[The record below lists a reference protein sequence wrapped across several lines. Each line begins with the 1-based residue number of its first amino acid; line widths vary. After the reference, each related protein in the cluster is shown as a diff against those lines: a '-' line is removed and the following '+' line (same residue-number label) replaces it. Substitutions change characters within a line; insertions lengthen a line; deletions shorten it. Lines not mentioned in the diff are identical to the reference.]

1 MLLILYYYSKK
12 LDLLKLNAIYGILL
26 SSKKVFLLS
35 WSWSFSVLV
44 SKFTTPKKEK
54 DTKHERSKASKRLR
68 DDMVKGN
75 VRSGQRIYIEFATET
90 YHAHH
95 LMGEV
100 R

>member
-1 MLLILYYYSKK
+1 M
-12 LDLLKLNAIYGILL
+12 D
-26 SSKKVFLLS
+26 
-35 WSWSFSVLV
+35 WSFSVLV

-54 DTKHERSKASKRLR
+54 DTKHKRSKVSKRLR

-75 VRSGQRIYIEFATET
+75 VRSGQRIYMEFPTET
-90 YHAHH
+90 YHAHQ